1 MLLDAV
7 KRRLR
12 ADVPVVSYISGGVD
26 SSIVVA
32 MSSKVRGAPIPSFTI
47 RIKDRKLDEVDQAQ
61 VTARHVGTK
70 PIIVRRRGGRGAEHL
85 PAS

>member
-26 SSIVVA
+26 SSVVVA
-32 MSSKVRGAPIPSFTI
+32 MASKVRGTPIPSFTI
-47 RIKDRKLDEVDQAQ
+47 RIKDRKLDESTEASVDGPA
-61 VTARHVGTK
+61 
-70 PIIVRRRGGRGAEHL
+70 RRREADRRRLSA
-85 PAS
+85 PTRC